1 MYKQIL
7 STTPSLVVVFTVV
20 AQVTAPAFG
29 QDATVRND
37 RVPSAVLSWIRSD
50 ALPLPASNTGTTD
63 LSGLLAHSRI
73 IGLGEA
79 THGQHE
85 AFELKRCI
93 TMQLIRDHGFRT
105 VAYEASASK
114 ARACNDYIQ
123 GLTDDPA
130 AAMRGFGM
138 LIWAVE
144 ENAALLEDLRAWN
157 KNAAAVDRVRFIGC
171 DAQDAEVV
179 VERIA
184 ELVPDQGLTD
194 RMNGLVERSIPAV
207 QQLFQ
212 GDRAAIEAL
221 STEIDQFEQDLQRS
235 SLPAEDDRSELRLR
249 MLEFRSSLLM
259 YGTAGGRDK
268 AMAELLTAQLG
279 PGEQCV
285 LWAHNGHVQR
295 SPLDYL
301 GSEELAMGGHLAQA
315 FKHDYYALGFAFGS
329 GGFQANAQDRTGSW
343 GFKRYHHAAPVTG
356 SLEADL
362 AAAGMDDLAIDL
374 RTTPDDTTVQRW
386 LRTPHG
392 HRWWGGY
399 NVPDDHDERTRDA
412 TQLMQMIPADH
423 FDGLVF
429 LLRTTPATPLDRSR
443 IIATV
448 R

>member
-1 MYKQIL
+1 MYKQTL
-7 STTPSLVVVFTVV
+7 STTRSLIVVFTLI

-29 QDATVRND
+29 QDATVHHD
-37 RVPSAVLSWIRSD
+37 HVPSAVLSWIRTD
-50 ALPLPASNTGTTD
+50 AMPLPASNNGTMH
-63 LSGLLAHSRI
+63 LSGFLAHSRI

-85 AFELKRCI
+85 AFDLKRCI

-123 GLTDDPA
+123 GLTDDRA

-144 ENAALLEDLRAWN
+144 ENAALLDDLRAWN
-157 KNAAAVDRVRFIGC
+157 KNAAPADRVRFIGC

-194 RMNGLVERSIPAV
+194 RMNGLVERSTSAV

-221 STEIDQFEQDLQRS
+221 STEIDQFEQDLERS
-235 SLPAEDDRSELRLR
+235 SLPAEDDRSELQLR

-259 YGTAGGRDK
+259 YSTAGGRDK
-268 AMAELLTAQLG
+268 AMAELLIAQLG
-279 PGEQCV
+279 PAEKCV

-315 FKHDYYALGFAFGS
+315 FKHDYYVLGFAFGS
-329 GGFQANAQDRTGSW
+329 GGFQANAQDSTGRW
-343 GFKRYHHAAPVTG
+343 GFKRYYHAAAVSG
-356 SLEADL
+356 SLEAAL
-362 AAAGMDDLAIDL
+362 AAADMGDLAIDL
-374 RTTPDDTTVQRW
+374 RTAPADTTVQRW

-399 NVPDDHDERTRDA
+399 NVPDDLDERTRDA
-412 TQLMQMIPADH
+412 KQLMQMIPANS

-429 LLRTTPATPLDRSR
+429 FPHTTPAIPLDRSR
-443 IIATV
+443 IIATA